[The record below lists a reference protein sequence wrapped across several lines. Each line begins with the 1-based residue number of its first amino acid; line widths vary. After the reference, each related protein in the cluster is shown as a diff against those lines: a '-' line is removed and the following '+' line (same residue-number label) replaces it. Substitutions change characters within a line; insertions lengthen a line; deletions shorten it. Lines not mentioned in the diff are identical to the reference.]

1 LVAEIKQ
8 VPVAAG
14 VKTAETSVQVVVP
27 AAYEKLTE
35 PLPLPPLVVSVSGV
49 PNDPE
54 VDEIDN
60 ADWLALLK
68 VKVSALLVAAL

>member
-1 LVAEIKQ
+1 MAFVAETRQ

-14 VKTAETSVQVVVP
+14 VRTPDASVQVVVP

-35 PLPLPPLVVSVSGV
+35 PLPLPPLVVRVSGV

-54 VDEIDN
+54 VDDIANVD
-60 ADWLALLK
+60 
-68 VKVSALLVAAL
+68 